1 MLSLCVEDGLLLLN
15 DSEERAM
22 DDLDG
27 LGVSTDERSSE
38 DLVDGL

>member
-1 MLSLCVEDGLLLLN
+1 LLGLRVEDGLLLLN
-15 DSEERAM
+15 DSKERAM